1 MIQSVDRAISILME
15 LQGAR
20 RLSLTE
26 LSGRL
31 GLAISTVHG
40 IVATLAAR
48 GLVEQD
54 SAGHYALGAGV
65 LRLGNVYLD
74 SNELCLR
81 SVPWADTLAERT
93 GHAVR
98 VGVLTGGR
106 VLVLHHA
113 LRPDGSRQMRE
124 IGVDLPAHGTA
135 LGKAMLA
142 YHPAAH
148 TALQEGGP
156 LLRLTGR
163 TIVDL
168 DDLDRELAAIRIDGI
183 AHAEDEIV
191 LSEAEVAAPIVDTAG
206 ASVGAIGVV
215 LPTAEL
221 PADEQTIDA
230 VRNAAIGIS
239 RELGAT
245 TWPGHAPPG

>member
-26 LSGRL
+26 LSARL

-40 IVATLAAR
+40 IVATLVAR

-74 SNELCLR
+74 SNELRLR
-81 SVPWADTLAERT
+81 SVPWAETLAERT
-93 GHAVR
+93 GYAAR
-98 VGVLTGGR
+98 VGVLMGGT

-135 LGKAMLA
+135 LGKALLA
-142 YHPAAH
+142 YHPAPR
-148 TALQEGGP
+148 TP
-156 LLRLTGR
+156 LSEVAPLRRLTGR
-163 TIVDL
+163 TVVEL
-168 DDLDRELAAIRIDGI
+168 AELEREFAAIRVEGI

-191 LSEAEVAAPIVDTAG
+191 LSESEVAAPIVDDTG
-206 ASVGAIGVV
+206 VSVGAIGVV
-215 LPTAEL
+215 LPTTEL
-221 PADEQTIDA
+221 PAERATIDA

-245 TWPGHAPPG
+245 TWPGVAPSD

>member
-40 IVATLAAR
+40 IVATLVAR

-74 SNELCLR
+74 SNELRLR
-81 SVPWADTLAERT
+81 SVPWAETLAEGT
-93 GHAVR
+93 GYAAR
-98 VGVLTGGR
+98 VGVLMGGN

-135 LGKAMLA
+135 LGKVLLA
-142 YHPAAH
+142 YHPAPW
-148 TALQEGGP
+148 TP
-156 LLRLTGR
+156 LSEVTPLRRLTGR
-163 TIVDL
+163 TVV
-168 DDLDRELAAIRIDGI
+168 ELAELEREFATIRVEGI

-191 LSEAEVAAPIVDTAG
+191 LSESEVAAPIVDDTG
-206 ASVGAIGVV
+206 VSVGAIGVV
-215 LPTAEL
+215 LPTTEL
-221 PADEQTIDA
+221 PADRATIDA

-245 TWPGHAPPG
+245 TWPGVAPSE

>member
-40 IVATLAAR
+40 IVATLVAR

-74 SNELCLR
+74 SNELRLR
-81 SVPWADTLAERT
+81 SLPWAEALAERT

-98 VGVLTGGR
+98 VGVLMEDK

-135 LGKAMLA
+135 LGKALLA
-142 YHPAAH
+142 YHPAPW
-148 TALQEGGP
+148 TALRRDAP
-156 LLRLTGR
+156 LDRLTGR
-163 TIVDL
+163 TVIDL
-168 DDLDRELAAIRIDGI
+168 DELERELAKIRVDGV

-191 LSEAEVAAPIVDTAG
+191 LSESEVAAPIVDAAG
-206 ASVGAIGVV
+206 TSVGAIGVV

-221 PADEQTIDA
+221 PVDEQTVDA

-245 TWPGHAPPG
+245 TWPGVVGS

>member
-40 IVATLAAR
+40 IVATLVAR

-74 SNELCLR
+74 SNELRLR
-81 SVPWADTLAERT
+81 SVPWAETLAERT
-93 GHAVR
+93 GYAVR
-98 VGVLTGGR
+98 VGVLMGGT

-113 LRPDGSRQMRE
+113 LRPDGSRQMQE
-124 IGVDLPAHGTA
+124 VGVDLPAHGTA
-135 LGKAMLA
+135 LGKALLA
-142 YHPAAH
+142 YHPDPGSLLSEVA
-148 TALQEGGP
+148 P
-156 LLRLTGR
+156 LRRLTGR
-163 TIVDL
+163 TVVDPIEL
-168 DDLDRELAAIRIDGI
+168 EREFTRIRVDGI

-191 LSEAEVAAPIVDTAG
+191 LSESEVAAPIVDGSG

-215 LPTAEL
+215 LSTAEL
-221 PADEQTIDA
+221 PADEPTVDA
-230 VRNAAIGIS
+230 VRSAAIGIS

-245 TWPGHAPPG
+245 TWPGRTPPH

>member
-40 IVATLAAR
+40 IVATLVAR

-81 SVPWADTLAERT
+81 SIPWAETLAERT

-98 VGVLTGGR
+98 VGVLSGDE
-106 VLVLHHA
+106 VLVLHHV

-135 LGKAMLA
+135 LGKALLA
-142 YHPAAH
+142 YHPAPR
-148 TALQEGGP
+148 TVLSEGAP
-156 LLRLTGR
+156 LRRLTGR
-163 TIVDL
+163 TVVDL
-168 DDLDRELAAIRIDGI
+168 DELERELAKIRVDGI

-191 LSEAEVAAPIVDTAG
+191 LSESEVAAPIVDGSGT
-206 ASVGAIGVV
+206 SVGAIGVV
-215 LPTAEL
+215 LPTGEL
-221 PADEQTIDA
+221 PADEPTIDA
-230 VRNAAIGIS
+230 VRSAAIGIS

-245 TWPGHAPPG
+245 TWPGTAPPG